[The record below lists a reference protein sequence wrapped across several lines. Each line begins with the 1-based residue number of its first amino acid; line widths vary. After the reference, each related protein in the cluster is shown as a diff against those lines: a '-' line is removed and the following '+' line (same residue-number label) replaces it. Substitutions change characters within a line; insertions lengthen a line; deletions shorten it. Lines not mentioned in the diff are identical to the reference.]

1 MPKPGYY
8 YLLEVR
14 VPREFEEAASNFLL
28 ESGSS
33 GIKIDQNHKGCVVSG
48 YFDKT
53 DFAPV
58 LRKTAKYLGSLSSL
72 FPQRFKF
79 SLAHKLQRTQDW
91 SQKWRKNF
99 KPVLIGKEIAVVPS
113 WEKRKFRQ
121 RLVIKIFPQ
130 MAFGIGTHPTT
141 QMCFLALSRLVKP
154 GYSVLDLGTG
164 SGILA
169 IAAVKFGA
177 EKVVAVDKDPEIEE
191 NAKKNFKLNRVEK
204 KISLVIGE
212 LAKIRDS
219 ARFDLAVANLTG
231 REVFGVFRTLK
242 SRVKPNGRMTISGW
256 TKEDSPELLRF
267 LRKNKV
273 RIEKK
278 LEKKGWVTV
287 ICRR

>member
-53 DFAPV
+53 DLTPV
-58 LRKTAKYLGSLSSL
+58 LKKTEKYLGSLSSL

-79 SLAHKLQRTQDW
+79 SLAHNLQRTQDW
-91 SQKWRKNF
+91 SEKWRKSF
-99 KPVLIGKEIAVVPS
+99 KPVLFGKEMAVVPS

-141 QMCFLALSRLVKP
+141 QMCLWALSRLVRS
-154 GYSVLDLGTG
+154 GCSVLDLGTG

-169 IAAVKFGA
+169 IAAVKLGCD
-177 EKVVAVDKDPEIEE
+177 KVTAIDKDPEIEE
-191 NAKKNFKLNRVEK
+191 NAKKNFRLNKVEE
-204 KISLVIGE
+204 KIDLKIVE
-212 LAKIRDS
+212 LTKIRGS
-219 ARFDLAVANLTG
+219 ERFDLAVANLTG
-231 REVFGVFRTLK
+231 REIFGVFRTLK
-242 SRVKPNGRMTISGW
+242 SRVKPNGRLIISGW

-267 LRKNKV
+267 LKVNKV
-273 RIEKK
+273 KVNQK
-278 LEKKGWVTV
+278 LEKKGWVTF
-287 ICRR
+287 ICKS